1 MVNEGRSWLTLD
13 CRRGDC
19 REDDR
24 RFLRGELR
32 ESTCFEWNCLA
43 LTLPVGGWTERRV
56 RNLDT
61 CTVQCP
67 PPTNAKARASVG
79 QIRSKGNVENPGTV
93 AARAAISPSRLE
105 RELGFRKI
113 QTWRWW
119 IVVPPH
125 FVWRSLPTLYAQ
137 TNIMSSTSQI
147 LE

>member
-1 MVNEGRSWLTLD
+1 METGKPIMVNEGRSWLTLD

-93 AARAAISPSRLE
+93 TARQRFHHPALNASLDFVK
-105 RELGFRKI
+105 FR
-113 QTWRWW
+113 
-119 IVVPPH
+119 PGGGGLSFH
-125 FVWRSLPTLYAQ
+125 H
-137 TNIMSSTSQI
+137 TSCGVAFQRCTRKPI
-147 LE
+147 